1 MAGIGELE
9 LSVLLTVAR
18 LHHEAYG
25 ASVRRDVSARANR
38 DYSVGCIYTTLQR
51 LEDKGMVSSA
61 MSEPTAIRGGRAKR
75 CFRIT
80 ALGERTARAAH
91 EARIALWKGVPSRLR
106 AT

>member
-1 MAGIGELE
+1 MSGIGELE
-9 LSVLLTVAR
+9 LSVLLTVAK
-18 LHHEAYG
+18 LADEAYG
-25 ASVRRDVSARANR
+25 ASERREVSSLANR

-51 LEDKGMVSSA
+51 LEDKGLVTSA

-91 EARIALWKGVPSRLR
+91 QARTALWKGVPSRLR